1 MRSCAGEATLAEMQA
16 ALRSHLCEMKRN
28 PKAVFEELD
37 ADNSGT
43 LSREEVKQA
52 AAMLGFLM
60 NTQQAEGAFAQMD
73 GDGNGSI
80 SFDEFETW
88 FRVNVQASQVF
99 LSYRS
104 GTPPRLRLRIWG

>member
-1 MRSCAGEATLAEMQA
+1 ML
-16 ALRSHLCEMKRN
+16 L
-28 PKAVFEELD
+28 P
-37 ADNSGT
+37 
-43 LSREEVKQA
+43 

-60 NTQQAEGAFAQMD
+60 NKQQAEDAFAQMD

-80 SFDEFETW
+80 SFGEFETW

-104 GTPPRLRLRIWG
+104 GTPPRPRLRIWG